1 MRKNLTSSQNPFHYM
16 YQMFAKS
23 LALSLRLASL
33 LTKLIK
39 VNFRN
44 GEHVADKQL
53 LDLADDM
60 NI

>member
-1 MRKNLTSSQNPFHYM
+1 
-16 YQMFAKS
+16 MFAKS

-44 GEHVADKQL
+44 DENLADKQL
-53 LDLADDM
+53 TSSLT
-60 NI
+60 N